1 MRFINNL
8 ESIKQLSYLNF
19 QWRILGESLQA
30 CSLATKKGGLTP
42 PPYDLLVIALFS
54 VLMLFSITLYKIF
67 YLETEENNNHHTNYH
82 TDY

>member
-1 MRFINNL
+1 MADIRGIPA
-8 ESIKQLSYLNF
+8 
-19 QWRILGESLQA
+19 SLFS
-30 CSLATKKGGLTP
+30 CNKKGGFNP